1 MRIKSSY
8 KDYKKILTTVIYC
21 YILNITVR
29 KEEKMNI
36 IISNSS
42 SDPLY
47 EQIKKAIKQAI
58 YTNEL
63 KEEEILPSVRA
74 LANDLKISFLT
85 VKKAYDELE
94 AEGFIKTVQGK
105 GSYVLPKNLE
115 LLREEKLK
123 ELEKNISTVVKLS
136 KIYGITEE
144 EVINLIKIMFEE
156 D

>member
-1 MRIKSSY
+1 
-8 KDYKKILTTVIYC
+8 
-21 YILNITVR
+21 
-29 KEEKMNI
+29 MNI

-42 SDPLY
+42 SEPIY

-58 YTNEL
+58 YTNVL
-63 KEEEILPSVRA
+63 KEEEILPSVRV

-136 KIYGITEE
+136 KIYGITEG

-156 D
+156 DL